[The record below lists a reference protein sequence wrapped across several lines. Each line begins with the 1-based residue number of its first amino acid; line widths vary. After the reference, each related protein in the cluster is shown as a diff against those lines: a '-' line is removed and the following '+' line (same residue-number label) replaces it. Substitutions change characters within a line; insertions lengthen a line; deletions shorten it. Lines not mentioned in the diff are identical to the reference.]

1 MATSYD
7 NLMAALKRRLSARTL
22 DEHGR
27 ATQFIRRQRTIG
39 AADFVWSVVMSRFS
53 TGLPG
58 FDQARRI
65 FQQLSKAQI
74 WPRPFQMR
82 FKTTSAV
89 ELFVAAFESA
99 VEQWRQRRRIEHP
112 LAKYFSDIVV
122 IDSTVVRLNDRLHRL
137 FPGHLQA
144 AAELK
149 ATLAISV
156 FGLVPLAA
164 RLTSRKIH
172 DSKLFP
178 DQATFRRGSLL
189 LFDNAYAAYGK
200 LGELA
205 RAGFLF
211 VAPMRKHGVARV
223 LRVRRGPKAVRAKV
237 ARNPGGVP
245 LRSLL
250 ARDVRV
256 AGTWDLDV
264 LVRPQVGDRTEIPMR
279 LVIRPGRKRSYFYL
293 TNVSAAWSGE
303 AISELYRLRWQ
314 IELVFKELKQHLSL
328 ESIPTKDP
336 RAAQVFV
343 WASLLALAV
352 SRTVAAVLTPLSK
365 LNGLAAMQAVALASK
380 ALRSSLDLFVR
391 FLATEPSQR
400 LAREILDAIARSAT
414 RRDSRRPDSFQRLL
428 SFVPA

>member
-1 MATSYD
+1 MASKYD
-7 NLMAALKRRLSARTL
+7 DLMAALKRQLSARTL
-22 DEHGR
+22 DGHGR
-27 ATQFIRRQRTIG
+27 ATQFIRRQRTVG
-39 AADFVWSVVMSRFS
+39 AADFVWSVVMSRFA

-65 FQQLSKAQI
+65 FHQLSGKEI

-82 FKTTSAV
+82 FKAATAV
-89 ELFVAAFESA
+89 QLFAAAFESA
-99 VEQWRQRRRIEHP
+99 VERWRQRRRIEHP
-112 LAKYFSDIVV
+112 LAKHFSDIVA
-122 IDSTVVRLNDRLHRL
+122 IDSTIVQLNDRLRRL

-178 DQATFRRGSLL
+178 EAATFRRGSLL

-205 RAGFLF
+205 RDGFFF

-237 ARNPGGVP
+237 AATPGGVS
-245 LRSLL
+245 LRHLL

-264 LVRPQVGDRTEIPMR
+264 LVRPQVGDRSEVPLR

-293 TNVSAAWSGE
+293 TNVRETWAAE
-303 AISELYRLRWQ
+303 AIAELYRLRWQ

-352 SRTVAAVLTPLSK
+352 SRTVTAVLTPLSK
-365 LNGLAAMQAVALASK
+365 LNGLAATQAVALASK
-380 ALRSSLDLFVR
+380 ALRSCLDLFVR
-391 FLATEPSQR
+391 FLALDDPP
-400 LAREILDAIARSAT
+400 LFARYILHAIDSRAT
-414 RRDSRRPDSFQRLL
+414 RRNRARPDSFHRLL
-428 SFVPA
+428 YFAPA

>member
-1 MATSYD
+1 MATTYD
-7 NLMAALKRRLSARTL
+7 NLMAALKRRLSAQTL

-27 ATQFIRRQRTIG
+27 ATLFIRRQRTIG
-39 AADFVWSVVMSRFS
+39 AADFVWSVVMSRFA
-53 TGLPG
+53 TGVPG

-65 FQQLSKAQI
+65 FQQLSRAEI

-82 FKTTSAV
+82 FKATSAV
-89 ELFVAAFESA
+89 QLFAVAFESA
-99 VEQWRQRRRIEHP
+99 VQQWRQRRRIEHP
-112 LAKYFSDIVV
+112 LAKHFSDIVA
-122 IDSTVVRLNDRLHRL
+122 IDSTIIQLNDRLRRL
-137 FPGHLQA
+137 FPGHMRA

-164 RLTSRKIH
+164 RLSSRKIH

-178 DQATFRRGSLL
+178 DEASFHRGSLL
-189 LFDNAYAAYGK
+189 LFDNAYAAYGR
-200 LGELA
+200 LGDLA
-205 RAGFLF
+205 RAGFFF
-211 VAPMRKHGVARV
+211 VAPMRKHGVAHV
-223 LRVRRGPKAVRAKV
+223 LGVRRGPKAVRATV
-237 ARNPGGVP
+237 AKTPGGVP

-250 ARDVRV
+250 PRDVRV

-264 LVRPQVGDRTEIPMR
+264 LVRPRVGDHTEVPLR

-293 TNVSAAWSGE
+293 TNVQQNWSAE
-303 AISELYRLRWQ
+303 AVAELYRLRWQ

-365 LNGLAAMQAVALASK
+365 LNGLAATQSVALSSK
-380 ALRSSLDLFVR
+380 ALRSCLDLFVR
-391 FLATEPSQR
+391 FLAVDASPR
-400 LAREILDAIARSAT
+400 LARYILHAIASRST
-414 RRDSRRPDSFQRLL
+414 RRNRARVDSFHRLL
-428 SFVPA
+428 SLAPA